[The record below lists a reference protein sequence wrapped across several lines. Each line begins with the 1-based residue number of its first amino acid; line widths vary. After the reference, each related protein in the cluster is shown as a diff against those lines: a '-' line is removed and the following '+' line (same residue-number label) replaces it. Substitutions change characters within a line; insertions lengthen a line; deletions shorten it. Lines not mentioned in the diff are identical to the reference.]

1 MDVWNRGQPVIYL
14 VEFNSNGSRLM
25 EVDIKTMY
33 HRNAP
38 DTEREAAEKIAPR
51 VTGLRL
57 KVLSALRDEG
67 ETGATGEVITN
78 ILGEWIYSVK
88 PRITELARYGL
99 VEDSGRRVMNSRKRN
114 EIVWQIT
121 ESGRNFLDG

>member
-1 MDVWNRGQPVIYL
+1 MNDLFDVEINK
-14 VEFNSNGSRLM
+14 M
-25 EVDIKTMY
+25 H

-57 KVLSALRDEG
+57 KVLSALADKG
-67 ETGATGEVITN
+67 EVGATGEVITN
-78 ILGEWIYSVK
+78 ILGEWLYSVK
-88 PRITELARYGL
+88 PRITELSRYGL

-114 EIVWQIT
+114 EIVWVIT
-121 ESGRNFLDG
+121 ESGRNFLNG

>member
-1 MDVWNRGQPVIYL
+1 MNDLFDVEINK
-14 VEFNSNGSRLM
+14 M
-25 EVDIKTMY
+25 H

-67 ETGATGEVITN
+67 EAGATGEVITN
-78 ILGEWIYSVK
+78 ILGEWLYSVK
-88 PRITELARYGL
+88 PRITELARMGL
-99 VEDSGRRVMNSRKRN
+99 VEDSGRRVLNSRKRR
-114 EIVWQIT
+114 EIVWVIT
-121 ESGRNFLDG
+121 ESGRNFTNG

>member
-1 MDVWNRGQPVIYL
+1 MNDLFDVEINK
-14 VEFNSNGSRLM
+14 M
-25 EVDIKTMY
+25 H

-67 ETGATGEVITN
+67 EAGATGEVITN
-78 ILGEWIYSVK
+78 ILDEWLYSVK
-88 PRITELARYGL
+88 PRITELARMGL
-99 VEDSGRRVMNSRKRN
+99 VEDSGRRVMNSRKRR
-114 EIVWQIT
+114 EIVWIIT
-121 ESGRNFLDG
+121 ESGRNFLNG

>member
-1 MDVWNRGQPVIYL
+1 
-14 VEFNSNGSRLM
+14 M

-57 KVLSALRDEG
+57 KVLSALADKG
-67 ETGATGEVITN
+67 EVGATGEVITN
-78 ILGEWIYSVK
+78 ILGEWLYSVK
-88 PRITELARYGL
+88 PRITELSRYGL

-121 ESGRNFLDG
+121 ESGKVFLDG

>member
-1 MDVWNRGQPVIYL
+1 
-14 VEFNSNGSRLM
+14 M

-78 ILGEWIYSVK
+78 ILGEWLYSVK
-88 PRITELARYGL
+88 PRITELARMGL
-99 VEDSGRRVMNSRKRN
+99 VEDSGRRVMNSRKRR
-114 EIVWQIT
+114 EIVWVIT

>member
-1 MDVWNRGQPVIYL
+1 
-14 VEFNSNGSRLM
+14 M

-57 KVLSALRDEG
+57 KVLSALAEKG
-67 ETGATGEVITN
+67 EVGATGEVITN
-78 ILGEWIYSVK
+78 ILGEWLYSVK
-88 PRITELARYGL
+88 PRITELSRYGL

-114 EIVWQIT
+114 EIVWVIT
-121 ESGRNFLDG
+121 ESGRNFLNG

>member
-1 MDVWNRGQPVIYL
+1 MNDLFDV
-14 VEFNSNGSRLM
+14 
-25 EVDIKTMY
+25 EVNKMH

-57 KVLSALRDEG
+57 KVLSALADKG
-67 ETGATGEVITN
+67 EIGATGEVITN
-78 ILGEWIYSVK
+78 ILGEWLYSVK
-88 PRITELARYGL
+88 PRITELARMGL
-99 VEDSGRRVMNSRKRN
+99 VEDSGRRVMNSRKRR
-114 EIVWQIT
+114 EIVWVIT

>member
-1 MDVWNRGQPVIYL
+1 
-14 VEFNSNGSRLM
+14 M

-57 KVLSALRDEG
+57 KVLSALADKG
-67 ETGATGEVITN
+67 EIGATGEVITN

-99 VEDSGRRVMNSRKRN
+99 VEDSGKRVKNSRKRN

>member
-1 MDVWNRGQPVIYL
+1 MNDMFDV
-14 VEFNSNGSRLM
+14 
-25 EVDIKTMY
+25 EVNKMY

-78 ILGEWIYSVK
+78 ILGEWLYSVK
-88 PRITELARYGL
+88 PRITELARMGL

>member
-1 MDVWNRGQPVIYL
+1 
-14 VEFNSNGSRLM
+14 M

-78 ILGEWIYSVK
+78 ILGEWLYSVK
-88 PRITELARYGL
+88 PRITELARMGL
-99 VEDSGRRVMNSRKRN
+99 VEDSGRRVLNSRKRR
-114 EIVWQIT
+114 EIVWVIT
-121 ESGRNFLDG
+121 ESGRNFTNG

>member
-1 MDVWNRGQPVIYL
+1 
-14 VEFNSNGSRLM
+14 M

-33 HRNAP
+33 HRNAS

-78 ILGEWIYSVK
+78 ILGEWLYSVK

>member
-1 MDVWNRGQPVIYL
+1 
-14 VEFNSNGSRLM
+14 M

-57 KVLSALRDEG
+57 KVLSALADKG
-67 ETGATGEVITN
+67 EIGATGEVITN

>member
-1 MDVWNRGQPVIYL
+1 
-14 VEFNSNGSRLM
+14 M

-57 KVLSALRDEG
+57 KVLSALADKG

-78 ILGEWIYSVK
+78 ILGEWLYSVK
-88 PRITELARYGL
+88 PRITELSRYGL

-121 ESGRNFLDG
+121 ESGRNFLNG

>member
-1 MDVWNRGQPVIYL
+1 LDVWNRGQPVIYL

-78 ILGEWIYSVK
+78 ILGEWLYSVK

>member
-1 MDVWNRGQPVIYL
+1 
-14 VEFNSNGSRLM
+14 M

-57 KVLSALRDEG
+57 KVLSALADKREN
-67 ETGATGEVITN
+67 GATGEVITN
-78 ILGEWIYSVK
+78 ILGEWLYSVK

>member
-1 MDVWNRGQPVIYL
+1 MDVRNREQPVIYL

>member
-1 MDVWNRGQPVIYL
+1 
-14 VEFNSNGSRLM
+14 M

-57 KVLSALRDEG
+57 KVLSALADKG
-67 ETGATGEVITN
+67 EIGATGEVITN
-78 ILGEWIYSVK
+78 ILGEWLYSVK

-114 EIVWQIT
+114 EIVWKIT

>member
-1 MDVWNRGQPVIYL
+1 MNDLFDV
-14 VEFNSNGSRLM
+14 
-25 EVDIKTMY
+25 EVNKMH

-78 ILGEWIYSVK
+78 ILGEWLYSVK
-88 PRITELARYGL
+88 PRITELARMGL
-99 VEDSGRRVMNSRKRN
+99 VEDSGRRVMNSRKRR
-114 EIVWQIT
+114 EIVWIIT
-121 ESGRNFLDG
+121 ESGRNFLNG